1 MERIVFELFRIVRV
15 NSRLILLIR
24 GYGSLGLSL
33 RFLIVFVVGKEGIGV
48 EGWWMVGGVEGGR
61 GRLCV
66 LLYLALAFF
75 TSLFFSGFLCVTR
88 CGGYCLFL
96 FIFGVI
102 LGGSRLGFFLGC
114 SDY

>member
-66 LLYLALAFF
+66 LLYLALHFLPLYFFLAF
-75 TSLFFSGFLCVTR
+75 SALLAVVVTA
-88 CGGYCLFL
+88 CSCLFL
-96 FIFGVI
+96 VSFWGV
-102 LGGSRLGFFLGC
+102 RDLGF
-114 SDY
+114 S